1 VKNKITLQYGFVNN
15 INDTSNLILKTSELL
30 HMLQALKNSNVQVQ
44 PEVIQNLTSGIY
56 NDIIKY
62 YSTYIGET
70 FRRNF
75 RNGISEDNF
84 TGDDYIDQ
92 IFHYIVRYG
101 FDRIHTSVFKTL
113 NFDGNINTSKIVV
126 QFKDYKE
133 ILKMAQDLVDAPIVK
148 NNFELLELVKEED
161 LNLSNIKVKENIFK
175 IMEYFKSAGDSI
187 KTITD
192 VKRYV
197 YSLDYNDI
205 DNPRNIKLKTS
216 EKRAVM
222 KMLDRIHR
230 SDERT
235 FLEIKNSR
243 ECFKAMHNCI
253 KPYSKFRKYKNALK
267 VFDLVN
273 YTKSMCTFNTITEAY
288 RPRVLKFIKHLSL
301 KPGILLRN
309 MDYIIRSTKQ
319 EEIPSVI
326 RLLQDIEFNPKLLIQ
341 IISLIR
347 YRKDNEITPRVFN
360 VKGTLYKSD
369 KVLPRLENSELFEDL
384 FIDLLKESL
393 RGKEFIDKFST
404 SDDLKNFNIPF
415 EMRDSSKFRD
425 GTLTRGTRIS
435 FKDSKYLR
443 LFTAWSGKN
452 NEATNIDVD
461 LSASFLKYNGNID
474 TVYYG
479 EQSMDYAV
487 HSGDFTCSREVK
499 DNCITAEFIDIDLE
513 KCKASNVQYAFGS
526 TIVYSEDTFNDLNSF
541 SGIMQLQDRNDIKD
555 FINLGNSEFYI
566 QNAGNYNVN
575 VPFIIDFKNKEI
587 IMIDKYSKGSSGTS
601 ATALVQ
607 EFKLMKERYITMD
620 FSAYELLQLYID
632 VNNIRAGQKILDFN
646 YASKNLDKIYSLLS

>member
-15 INDTSNLILKTSELL
+15 INDTSTNTFKTSDLL
-30 HMLQALKNSNVQVQ
+30 HMLQALKNSNIIVQ
-44 PEVIQNLTSGIY
+44 PEAIQNLTTDMY
-56 NDIIKY
+56 KDIIEY
-62 YSTYIGET
+62 YTTYMGET

-75 RNGISEDNF
+75 RNEIREDNF
-84 TGDDYIDQ
+84 TGNDYIDQ

-101 FDRIHTSVFKTL
+101 FEEIDTSVFKT
-113 NFDGNINTSKIVV
+113 FDFDVCASSTSKIVV

-133 ILKMAQDLVDAPIVK
+133 ILKMVQDLVDAPIVK

-175 IMEYFKSAGDSI
+175 VMEYFKSASDSI

-197 YSLDYNDI
+197 YSINNNDI
-205 DNPRNIKLKTS
+205 NNPRNIRLKTS

-222 KMLDRIHR
+222 KMLDRIHK
-230 SDERT
+230 SDEMT

-243 ECFKAMHNCI
+243 ECFKAIHNCI

-273 YTKSMCTFNTITEAY
+273 YTKSMVTFNTITEAY

-301 KPGILLRN
+301 RPGVLLRN
-309 MDYIIRSTKQ
+309 MDYIIRNIKQ
-319 EEIPSVI
+319 EEIPSAI

-347 YRKDNEITPRVFN
+347 YRKNNEINPRVFN
-360 VKGTLYKSD
+360 VKGVLHKSD
-369 KVLPRLENSELFEDL
+369 KVLPKLENSELFEDL
-384 FIDLLKESL
+384 FIDLLKKSL
-393 RGKEFIDKFST
+393 KGKEFIDKFSL

-425 GTLTRGTRIS
+425 GTLTRGTRIP

-452 NEATNIDVD
+452 NEATSIDVD
-461 LSASFLKYNGNID
+461 LSASFLGYNGNID

-479 EQSMDYAV
+479 DQSMDYAI

-499 DNCITAEFIDIDLE
+499 NNCITAEFIDIDLE
-513 KCKASNVQYAFGS
+513 KCAKHNQYAFGS
-526 TIVYSEDTFNDLNSF
+526 TIIYSDNMFNDLNSF
-541 SGIMQLQDRNDIKD
+541 SGIIQLQDRDNIKD

-566 QNAGNYNVN
+566 QNSGNYNFN

-587 IMIDKYSKGSSGTS
+587 IMIDKYSKESSGTS
-601 ATALVQ
+601 AVALAQ
-607 EFKLMKERYITMD
+607 EFKLMKERYIVMD

-632 VNNIRAGQKILDFN
+632 VNNIRAGQKIDFN